1 MKNSLSHLFTILDK
15 AQTCRYTG
23 KVTKVTGF
31 MIESVGP
38 QAMVGELCHIH
49 IPGGNKPVPAEVV
62 AIDGSKVRLITYESA
77 VGIRAGCLVMATGR
91 SLGISMSDSLLGRVI
106 DSMGNP
112 LDGKGPIGFGIKQSV
127 FGAPPDI
134 LDRQMVHAPVE
145 TGVRAIDS
153 MLTVGLGQRLG
164 IFSPAG
170 TGKTT
175 LLGMIARNTQADINV
190 IALVGER
197 GREVGEFI
205 RNDLGP
211 DKLAKSVVIVS
222 TSDTSPVCRVRGAYT
237 AVTVAEYF
245 RDQGK
250 NVMLFFDSLSRFARA
265 QSEIGLSIGE
275 VPATRGYPPSVFT
288 EMPKLLERC
297 ANSSCGTL
305 TGFFTVLVEGND
317 RDEPISDSAEG
328 FLDGHI
334 ILSRKLSE
342 SGHYPAI
349 DILKSVSRSAV
360 RVAPSSLLKAAEVIR
375 HQMAVY
381 RDAEDLINVGAYNR
395 GTSKAIDQAMD
406 IHGDIDSFLMQDLNE
421 KAPFK
426 TSMDRALAIAGSVR

>member
-1 MKNSLSHLFTILDK
+1 MKSDLERLKKIIES
-15 AQTCRYTG
+15 AQPCRYTG

-31 MIESVGP
+31 MIESLGP
-38 QAMVGELCHIH
+38 QAMVGELCQIQL
-49 IPGGNKPVPAEVV
+49 PDKEKSVPAEVV
-62 AIDGSKVRLITYESA
+62 AIDGSKVRLITYVSA
-77 VGIRAGCLVMATGR
+77 VGIQMGCQVVATGR
-91 SLGISMSDSLLGRVI
+91 SLGIPMSNSLLGRVI

-112 LDGKGPIGFGIKQSV
+112 LDGKGPIGFGKKHSV
-127 FGAPPDI
+127 FGTPPDI
-134 LDRQMVHAPVE
+134 LNRQMVQEPVE
-145 TGVRAIDS
+145 TGVRSIDS
-153 MLTVGLGQRLG
+153 LLTVGLGQRLG

-205 RNDLGP
+205 RNDLGEE
-211 DKLAKSVVIVS
+211 KLAKSVVVVS

-237 AVTVAEYF
+237 AVTVAEHF

-297 ANSSCGTL
+297 ANSQKGTL
-305 TGFFTVLVEGND
+305 TGFFTVLVEGDD

-342 SGHYPAI
+342 AGHYPAV
-349 DILKSVSRSAV
+349 DVLQSVSRSAV
-360 RVAPSSLLKAAEVIR
+360 RVAPAPLLKAAEVIR

-395 GTSKAIDQAMD
+395 GTNKAIDMAIEKHD
-406 IHGDIDSFLMQDLNE
+406 AIDQFLIQDLKE
-421 KAPFK
+421 KATFQE
-426 TSMDRALAIAGSVR
+426 SMDKAMAIAGIR

>member
-1 MKNSLSHLFTILDK
+1 MKNDLGHLSQIIKNT
-15 AQTCRYTG
+15 QPCRYTG
-23 KVTKVTGF
+23 MVTKVTGF

-49 IPGGNKPVPAEVV
+49 LPDGGQSVPAEVV
-62 AIDGSKVRLITYESA
+62 AIDGSKVRLITYISA
-77 VGIRAGCLVMATGR
+77 VGIQRGCQVVATGR
-91 SLGISMSDSLLGRVI
+91 SLGIPMSNSLLGRVI
-106 DSMGNP
+106 DSLGNP
-112 LDGKGPIGFGIKQSV
+112 LDGKGPIGFGKKRSV
-127 FGAPPDI
+127 FGTPPDI
-134 LDRQMVHAPVE
+134 LTRQMVQEPVE
-145 TGVRAIDS
+145 TGVRSIDS
-153 MLTVGLGQRLG
+153 FLTVGLGQRLG

-205 RNDLGP
+205 KNDLGEE
-211 DKLAKSVVIVS
+211 KLAKSVVIVS

-237 AVTVAEYF
+237 AVTVAEHF

-275 VPATRGYPPSVFT
+275 VPSTRGYPPSVFT

-297 ANSSCGTL
+297 ANSQKGTL
-305 TGFFTVLVEGND
+305 TGFFTVLVEGDD
-317 RDEPISDSAEG
+317 RDEPISDSAES

-342 SGHYPAI
+342 AGHYPAV
-349 DILKSVSRSAV
+349 DVLQSVSRSAV
-360 RVAPSSLLKAAEVIR
+360 RVAPAALLKAAETIR
-375 HQMAVY
+375 QQMAVY

-395 GTSKAIDQAMD
+395 GTNKAIDLAIEKHD
-406 IHGDIDSFLMQDLNE
+406 AINHFLIQNLNE
-421 KAPFK
+421 KASFK
-426 TSMDRALAIAGSVR
+426 ESMDRAIAIAEAR